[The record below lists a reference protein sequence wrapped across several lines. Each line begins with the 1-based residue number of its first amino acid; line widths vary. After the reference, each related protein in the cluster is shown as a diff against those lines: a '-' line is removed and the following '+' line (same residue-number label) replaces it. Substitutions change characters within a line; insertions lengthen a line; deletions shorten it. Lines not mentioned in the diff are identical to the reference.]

1 MTAEPQQQEATYK
14 KGVVRSLKGL
24 VIKIQFD
31 EDMPNLNE
39 MLYVDNES
47 KSPLLV
53 NSLAHGD
60 VAVCLNI
67 GGDYS
72 IQKGDSV
79 TRSGRSLEIP
89 VGDAMIGRVWD
100 AMGRPIDGKP
110 QLDEATLAKMPKR
123 PIFSPSYQETSL
135 ENRQD
140 DVLETGLKVLDF
152 FTPFVKGRKIGI
164 VGGAGVGKTVLTME
178 IINNV
183 AEGSGAISMF
193 AGIGE
198 RIREGHELYKT
209 LGDNDLLKTTAMFF
223 GQMNENPVQRS
234 LIGLAAITLAEYF
247 RDDMKKDVLLFADNM
262 YRYIQAKNEVST
274 IIDQTPAEGG
284 YQPTVFSDVKTFQ
297 DRLASNANGSIT
309 ALQTIYVPADDLSDP
324 AVQMIQHE
332 LDSTIVLSRAVA
344 AQGIRPSVDILASK
358 SSLLTP
364 EVVGER
370 HYDLAS
376 RATAI
381 LQKYE
386 SLKGIIAII
395 GESELSEEDRDDYN
409 KAKALIEFFKQRFN
423 VMEKVTGV
431 PGEHMTREQ
440 TLAGVEEIIGAGKV
454 SGNSGSAESVEGTP
468 TANANEARPQT
479 PAADS
484 TAQPQPAQV
493 AAAEQSPA
501 EQKQAPAQSGLPKP
515 TDIATISNP
524 AGDTKP
530 VEQAP
535 PAEEA
540 KK

>member
-1 MTAEPQQQEATYK
+1 MTEQTQPQVQAQTAYK
-14 KGVVRSLKGL
+14 KGVVRTLKGL
-24 VIKIQFD
+24 VIKVQFD
-31 EDMPNLNE
+31 EGIPDLNE
-39 MLYVDNES
+39 MLYVDNEK

-53 NSLAHGD
+53 SSLLHGD
-60 VAVCLNI
+60 TAVCLNI

-79 TRSGRSLEIP
+79 TRSGHSLEIP
-89 VGDAMIGRVWD
+89 VGEEMIGRVWD
-100 AMGRPIDGKP
+100 TMGRPIDGKP
-110 QLDEATLAKMPKR
+110 QLDEAVLAKMIKR
-123 PIFSPSYQETSL
+123 PIFSPAFQETSL
-135 ENRQD
+135 VNRPD
-140 DVLETGLKVLDF
+140 EVLETGLKVLDF

-247 RDDMKKDVLLFADNM
+247 RDDLKKDVLLFADNM

-297 DRLASNANGSIT
+297 DRLSTNENGSIT

-344 AQGIRPSVDILASK
+344 AQGIRPAVDILASK

-370 HYDLAS
+370 HYDLAT

-395 GESELSEEDRDDYN
+395 GESELSVEDRDDYN
-409 KAKALIEFFKQRFN
+409 KAKQLIEFFKQRFN

-431 PGEHMTREQ
+431 AGEHMTREQ
-440 TLAGVEEIIGAGKV
+440 TLDGVEAIIGKTEE
-454 SGNSGSAESVEGTP
+454 NSKTKPKEDAKPAE
-468 TANANEARPQT
+468 A
-479 PAADS
+479 PAA
-484 TAQPQPAQV
+484 AAPA
-493 AAAEQSPA
+493 EEKPA
-501 EQKQAPAQSGLPKP
+501 EQPAAKAPEPAQKE
-515 TDIATISNP
+515 
-524 AGDTKP
+524 K
-530 VEQAP
+530 
-535 PAEEA
+535 
-540 KK
+540 